1 MTAVAVWAV
10 VGQLMGAVGTLAVIL
25 LGLGLLRRV

>member
-1 MTAVAVWAV
+1 MTAEAVWHIVAGL
-10 VGQLMGAVGTLAVIL
+10 VGAAGVHAVIL